1 MLNEQIIKDIFAS
14 GEANEVSA
22 QELYYQSSK
31 EINIS
36 VFQGEIDKYSISE
49 DGGLSY
55 RAIKDGKMGYTYTER
70 LDSID
75 GGSIVNEAL
84 ENAKIIESDD
94 EMFIYGGS
102 KAYASLDLFNAE
114 ATSRPMAD
122 KIAFML
128 SLEEALLAR
137 DPRVKRLA
145 GNSLNE
151 GISEKI
157 IVNSEGLKLAEKS
170 NYCLV
175 YISVVVEAD
184 GDIRTGLGYDVAD
197 DFEKISKDKIIE
209 MALSEALSML
219 GAKPMKSKTCPVVM
233 KNTTFAQLM
242 SAFNGLYSAE
252 RVHKGLSKFKNKLQ
266 KQVAS
271 EHVNIYDD
279 PHLEKGLETTA
290 FDAEGVATYKKSLV
304 HNGVLETYLYDLKT
318 ANKDGVAPT
327 GNASKGSYK
336 GTIGIAPS
344 NVYLGAGNHTF
355 DDIIQSV
362 EDGVYI
368 VNVTGL
374 HAGLNTISGD
384 FSLECYGYV
393 IRAGKIAEPTTQI
406 TVSGNYFELL
416 MAIEMLGDDVTFTI
430 LGSGYVGAPTVKVKA
445 LSISGV

>member
-1 MLNEQIIKDIFAS
+1 MLNEHIIKAIFSS
-14 GEANEVSA
+14 GQDEGVSA

-31 EINIS
+31 EVNIS

-70 LDSID
+70 MDSID
-75 GGSIVNEAL
+75 GDHIVSEAL
-84 ENAKIIESDD
+84 ENAKIIEADD
-94 EMFIYGGS
+94 PMFIYSGS
-102 KAYASLDLFNAE
+102 KAYASLDLFNE
-114 ATSRPMAD
+114 AATHQPMAD

-128 SLEEALLAR
+128 SLEESLLAR

-151 GISEKI
+151 GVSEKI
-157 IVNSEGLKLAEKS
+157 IVNSEGLRLAEKS

-184 GDIRTGLGYDVAD
+184 GDVRTGLGYDVAD
-197 DFEKISKDKIIE
+197 DFEKISKDKIID

-219 GAKPMKSKTCPVVM
+219 GAKPMKSKSCPVVM

-252 RVHKGLSKFKNKLQ
+252 RIHKGLSKFKNKLET
-266 KQVAS
+266 QVAS

-279 PHLEKGLETTA
+279 PHLEKGLATTA
-290 FDAEGVATYKKSLV
+290 FDAEGVATYKKPLV
-304 HNGVLETYLYDLKT
+304 QKGILKTYLYDLKT
-318 ANKDGVAPT
+318 ANKDGVTPT

-336 GTIGIAPS
+336 GTVGIAPS
-344 NVYLGAGNHTF
+344 NVYLGSGEYTF
-355 DDIIQSV
+355 DEIIQSV
-362 EDGVYI
+362 EEGIYI

-393 IRAGKIAEPTTQI
+393 IRDGKISEPTTQI

-416 MAIEMLGDDVTFTI
+416 MAIEMLGNDLDFTI
-430 LGSGYVGAPTVKVKA
+430 LGSGYVGAPTVKVRA